1 MGFTIL
7 RLSKYKMRQ
16 IQSKPTFQC
25 LILCI
30 AALGF
35 LLAYSPAGR
44 GDDITVLAV
53 QYAWIGN
60 VYEIDTQVN
69 LELSPQVLEALNK
82 GVPVILALDIAVE
95 RERGYW
101 WNERVANL
109 EQRYQLR
116 YHALTSQYMVT
127 NLNTGAQRNLPSLD
141 AALIALGQIDDV
153 PVLDRQLLDPDEA
166 YFAKLRVR
174 VDVSAL
180 PAPLRLWSYVRSGWR
195 LSSEWYTWKL
205 VM

>member
-1 MGFTIL
+1 MDSIMPRL
-7 RLSKYKMRQ
+7 RRVKLRPLLVWLMMSTLGTASFSGLSR
-16 IQSKPTFQC
+16 
-25 LILCI
+25 
-30 AALGF
+30 A
-35 LLAYSPAGR
+35 
-44 GDDITVLAV
+44 DDITVLAV
-53 QYAWIGN
+53 QYAWTGG
-60 VYEIDTQVN
+60 VYQIDAQVN
-69 LELSPQVLEALNK
+69 LELSPQIHEALNK

-101 WNERVANL
+101 WDERVASL

-116 YHALTSQYMVT
+116 YHALTSQYIVT

-141 AALIALGQIDDV
+141 AALTVLGQIDDV
-153 PVLDRQLLDPDEA
+153 PVLDRQLLDPNES
-166 YFAKLRVR
+166 FLAKLRVR
-174 VDVSAL
+174 VDVTAL